1 MVFQRIL
8 SALVMASALLGFTAA
23 TRAEALGP
31 DALIKQVS
39 DEVMATVKAD
49 KEIQAGD
56 VQRIRTLVD
65 SKVMPHVDFRRMT
78 ASAVGRFWR
87 TATPDQQQRLQ
98 DEFKTLLIRTYAGAL
113 TQVKPQTTL
122 QFKPFR
128 GNATDSDAVVRS
140 EIRGSGDPIELDYR
154 LEKAADTWKIYDV
167 NVAGVWLVDQY
178 RTSFA
183 QEAGANGINGL
194 INKLVEMNQKAAA
207 PNGAK
212 G

>member
-1 MVFQRIL
+1 MSFQRIL
-8 SALVMASALLGFTAA
+8 SALVMASAFLGFTAA
-23 TRAEALGP
+23 SHAEVAAP
-31 DALIKQVS
+31 DAMIKEVS
-39 DEVMATVKAD
+39 DDVMATVKSD

-122 QFKPFR
+122 QLKPFR
-128 GNATDSDAVVRS
+128 GSATDNDVVVRS
-140 EIRGSGDPIELDYR
+140 EIRGSGEPIELDYR
-154 LEKAADTWKIYDV
+154 LEKAGDGWKIYDV

-183 QEAGANGINGL
+183 QEAGANGVNGL
-194 INKLVEMNQKAAA
+194 INKLVDMNQKAAA
-207 PNGAK
+207 QNSAK

>member
-1 MVFQRIL
+1 MSFQRIL
-8 SALVMASALLGFTAA
+8 SALVMASAFLGFSAA
-23 TRAEALGP
+23 RAEAVAP

-39 DEVMATVKAD
+39 DEVMATVKSD
-49 KEIQAGD
+49 KEIQGGD

-65 SKVMPHVDFRRMT
+65 NKVMPYVDFRRMT

-122 QFKPFR
+122 QLKPFR
-128 GNATDSDAVVRS
+128 GATGDDAIVRS
-140 EIRGSGDPIELDYR
+140 EIRGAGDPIELDYR
-154 LEKAADTWKIYDV
+154 MEKSGDSWKIYDV

-183 QEAGANGINGL
+183 QEAGANGVNGL

-207 PNGAK
+207 QNGAK

>member
-1 MVFQRIL
+1 MSFQRIL
-8 SALVMASALLGFTAA
+8 SALVMASAFLGFSAA
-23 TRAEALGP
+23 RAEAVAP

-39 DEVMATVKAD
+39 DDVMATVKSD

-65 SKVMPHVDFRRMT
+65 NKVMPYVDFRRMT

-122 QFKPFR
+122 QLKPFR
-128 GNATDSDAVVRS
+128 GATGDDAIVRS
-140 EIRGSGDPIELDYR
+140 EIRGAGDPIELDYR
-154 LEKAADTWKIYDV
+154 MEKSGDSWKIYDV

-183 QEAGANGINGL
+183 QEAGANGVNGL

-207 PNGAK
+207 QNGAK

>member
-1 MVFQRIL
+1 MSFQRIL
-8 SALVMASALLGFTAA
+8 LALVMASAFLGFSAA
-23 TRAEALGP
+23 RAEAVAP

-39 DEVMATVKAD
+39 DEVMATVKSD
-49 KEIQAGD
+49 KEIQGGD

-65 SKVMPHVDFRRMT
+65 NKVMPYVDFRRMT

-122 QFKPFR
+122 QLKPFR
-128 GNATDSDAVVRS
+128 GATGDDAIVRS
-140 EIRGSGDPIELDYR
+140 EIRGAGDPIELDYR
-154 LEKAADTWKIYDV
+154 MEKSGDSWKIYDV

-183 QEAGANGINGL
+183 QEAGANGVNGL

-207 PNGAK
+207 QNGAK

>member
-1 MVFQRIL
+1 MSMQRIL
-8 SALVMASALLGFTAA
+8 STLVMASAFLGFSVA
-23 TRAEALGP
+23 RAEAVAP

-39 DEVMATVKAD
+39 GDVMATVKAD

-65 SKVMPHVDFRRMT
+65 NKVMPYVDFRRMT

-122 QFKPFR
+122 QLKPFR
-128 GNATDSDAVVRS
+128 GGTADNDVVVRS
-140 EIRGSGDPIELDYR
+140 EIRGAGDPIELDYR
-154 LEKAADTWKIYDV
+154 LEKAADSWKIYDV

-183 QEAGANGINGL
+183 QEAGANGVNGL
-194 INKLVEMNQKAAA
+194 INKLVDMNQKAAA
-207 PNGAK
+207 QNGAK

>member
-1 MVFQRIL
+1 MSFHRIL
-8 SALVMASALLGFTAA
+8 SALVMASAFLGFSAA
-23 TRAEALGP
+23 RAEAVAP

-39 DEVMATVKAD
+39 DEVMATVKSD

-65 SKVMPHVDFRRMT
+65 NKVMPYVDFRRMT

-122 QFKPFR
+122 QLKPFR
-128 GNATDSDAVVRS
+128 GATGDDAIVRS
-140 EIRGSGDPIELDYR
+140 EIRGAGDPIELDYR
-154 LEKAADTWKIYDV
+154 MEKSGDSWKIYDV

-183 QEAGANGINGL
+183 QEAGANGVNGL

-207 PNGAK
+207 QNGAK

>member
-1 MVFQRIL
+1 MSFQRIL
-8 SALVMASALLGFTAA
+8 SALVMASAFLGFSAA
-23 TRAEALGP
+23 RAEAVAP

-39 DEVMATVKAD
+39 DEVMATVKSD

-65 SKVMPHVDFRRMT
+65 NKVMPYVDFRRMT

-122 QFKPFR
+122 QLKPFR
-128 GNATDSDAVVRS
+128 GATGDDAIVRS
-140 EIRGSGDPIELDYR
+140 EIRGAGDPIELDYR
-154 LEKAADTWKIYDV
+154 MEKSGDSWKIYDV

-183 QEAGANGINGL
+183 QEAGANGVNGL

-207 PNGAK
+207 QNGAK